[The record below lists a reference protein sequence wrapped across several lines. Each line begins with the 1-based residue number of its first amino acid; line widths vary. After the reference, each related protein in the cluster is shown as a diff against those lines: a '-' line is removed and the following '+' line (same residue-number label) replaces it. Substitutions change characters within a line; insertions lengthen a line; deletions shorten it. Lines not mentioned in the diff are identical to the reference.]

1 MPGGRTDDGPLL
13 YRGIQPPQ
21 ANLPR
26 NGSWSKGENADLL
39 LDGMADAVEKIGCG
53 YTAGGGVRGAAYKA
67 PSARY
72 LSSSKQFFHALR

>member
-1 MPGGRTDDGPLL
+1 
-13 YRGIQPPQ
+13 
-21 ANLPR
+21 
-26 NGSWSKGENADLL
+26 
-39 LDGMADAVEKIGCG
+39 MADAVEKIGCG